1 MIAVYY
7 YQHGCKNYQFL
18 IKIDGFRKKN
28 FKSWW
33 SCTIMPVS
41 LHPLLYS
48 TISRRIY
55 DIGCIQNDTAHWA
68 LNKLFLS
75 SNWYIPLDLKIWS
88 SVSGCCFECIHWL
101 RSMMHCRGNYYSYT
115 GMFVYMRITDTMWKQ
130 PIRCHY
136 MQASSICA
144 EDYCWLLRKS
154 LNLQTLRNN
163 LLRSFLTQND
173 KL

>member
-88 SVSGCCFECIHWL
+88 SVSGVVLNASIGCVQWCTVVGIIILIQECSCACVSL
-101 RSMMHCRGNYYSYT
+101 
-115 GMFVYMRITDTMWKQ
+115 
-130 PIRCHY
+130 IRCE
-136 MQASSICA
+136 SS
-144 EDYCWLLRKS
+144 
-154 LNLQTLRNN
+154 Q
-163 LLRSFLTQND
+163 
-173 KL
+173 